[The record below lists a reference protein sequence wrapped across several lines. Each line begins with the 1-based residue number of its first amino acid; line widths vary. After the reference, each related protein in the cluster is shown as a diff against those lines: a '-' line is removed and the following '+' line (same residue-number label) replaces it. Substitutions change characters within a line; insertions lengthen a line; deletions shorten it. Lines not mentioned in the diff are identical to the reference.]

1 MNSKTRRKNDMAE
14 LNARDAKL
22 VQFLNEAHAKEAEL
36 EADLTAHISLTQK
49 APYKKRL
56 QQHLKETRDH
66 KRRVASRI
74 KQLGGQATQGVRA
87 PGVPDAFG
95 ELAGK
100 GLAAVKGQVG
110 VARAALTEQAE
121 THLRNARE
129 ELREEYVEIGT
140 YTAIEAF
147 AKEVGDKDTAKLARE
162 IRRDEQKTADYLER
176 LIPQLIKDVVKNEV
190 PRDQRSQNG
199 RSRSSRSTSSRS
211 RSTSSR
217 SRKTSSSSGTKSS
230 SSRSRKTTSRSRKT
244 STGTRARS
252 TTTSARKT
260 ARKAASGAR
269 RATKAAATGARSGA
283 KAARTSARRSAAGSR
298 SSSSNGRSRT
308 TSSNGRSRSSRSRT
322 TAGSR
327 S

>member
-1 MNSKTRRKNDMAE
+1 MSTLVAGFRTGLTLARIRNRKGVTAMAE

-56 QQHLKETRDH
+56 QQHLKETKDH
-66 KRRVASRI
+66 KRQVAKRI
-74 KQLGGQATQGVRA
+74 KQLGGGQASSGLRA
-87 PGVPDAFG
+87 RGVPNAVG

-100 GLAAVKGQVG
+100 GVAAVKGQVG
-110 VARAALTEQAE
+110 MARAALTEQSE

-147 AKEVGDKDTAKLARE
+147 ANEVGDKDTAKLVRD
-162 IRRDEQKTADYLER
+162 IKRDEQKTADYLER
-176 LIPQLIKDVVKNEV
+176 LIPQLVKDVVKNEI
-190 PRDQRSQNG
+190 PRDQRAQTG
-199 RSRSSRSTSSRS
+199 RRRSSSRKRSTSS
-211 RSTSSR
+211 SSR
-217 SRKTSSSSGTKSS
+217 TRTTSASSSGRSS
-230 SSRSRKTTSRSRKT
+230 SSRSRGSSSSRSSSSSRT
-244 STGTRARS
+244 AS
-252 TTTSARKT
+252 
-260 ARKAASGAR
+260 ARKAATGAR

-283 KAARTSARRSAAGSR
+283 KAASTSAKRSAAGSR
-298 SSSSNGRSRT
+298 GGSSNGRSGT
-308 TSSNGRSRSSRSRT
+308 TSRKAT
-322 TAGSR
+322 TAR

>member
-1 MNSKTRRKNDMAE
+1 MAE

-56 QQHLKETRDH
+56 QQHLTETKNH
-66 KRRVASRI
+66 KRRVAQRI
-74 KQLGGQATQGVRA
+74 KQLGGQASSGVRA
-87 PGVPDAFG
+87 PGVPGAVG

-100 GLAAVKGQVG
+100 GIAAVKGQVG
-110 VARAALTEQAE
+110 VARAAVTEQAE

-147 AKEVGDKDTAKLARE
+147 ATEVRDKETAQLVRD
-162 IRRDEQKTADYLER
+162 IRRDEEKTARYLEK
-176 LIPQLIKDVVKNEV
+176 LIPQLVKDVVKNAI
-190 PRDQRSQNG
+190 PREQRTTDG
-199 RSRSSRSTSSRS
+199 RSRRSSTKRRTSSSSSRS
-211 RSTSSR
+211 RSTTSRSRSGTSSR
-217 SRKTSSSSGTKSS
+217 SGSTS
-230 SSRSRKTTSRSRKT
+230 SSRSRSSSSSR
-244 STGTRARS
+244 TGG
-252 TTTSARKT
+252 TSARKT
-260 ARKAASGAR
+260 ARKTAGKAASGAR
-269 RATKAAATGARSGA
+269 RTTKAATTGARSGA
-283 KAARTSARRSAAGSR
+283 KAAKTSARRSAAGSR
-298 SSSSNGRSRT
+298 GG
-308 TSSNGRSRSSRSRT
+308 SSNGRSRSGSRT

>member
-1 MNSKTRRKNDMAE
+1 MAE

-66 KRRVASRI
+66 KRRVAQRI
-74 KQLGGQATQGVRA
+74 KQLGGQATSGVRA
-87 PGVPDAFG
+87 PGVPDAVG

-100 GLAAVKGQVG
+100 GIAAVKGQVG
-110 VARAALTEQAE
+110 VARAAVTEQNE

-140 YTAIEAF
+140 YTTIEAL
-147 AKEVGDKDTAKLARE
+147 ANEVGDKDTAKLARD

-176 LIPQLIKDVVKNEV
+176 LIPQLVKELAKAEI
-190 PRDQRSQNG
+190 PRDQRAGGG
-199 RSRSSRSTSSRS
+199 RSRRSSSRKRSTASSSRSRSTSTKSRSTSSRS
-211 RSTSSR
+211 RSGSSSR
-217 SRKTSSSSGTKSS
+217 SSSS
-230 SSRSRKTTSRSRKT
+230 SSR
-244 STGTRARS
+244 G
-252 TTTSARKT
+252 TSARKT

-269 RATKAAATGARSGA
+269 RATKAATTGARSGA
-283 KAARTSARRSAAGSR
+283 KAASTSAKRSAAGSR
-298 SSSSNGRSRT
+298 GG
-308 TSSNGRSRSSRSRT
+308 SSNGRSRSGSRKASSSRS
-322 TAGSR
+322 
-327 S
+327 